1 MVESSHF
8 PEGGCPVM
16 PDRFDDIERQIEIL
30 SATVAKS
37 DAVDQKFAGVEQKF
51 ASVDQRFDRVDQ
63 RFDSVDQRFDSVDH
77 RFDGLSRKIDVLH
90 EATQGDIRLLA
101 ELIGSTNERMDRG
114 FAELRADLR
123 ERTAFLQTV
132 LQTQNSAI
140 GELKQTDA
148 DHERRI
154 VVLET
159 DS

>member
-1 MVESSHF
+1 
-8 PEGGCPVM
+8 M